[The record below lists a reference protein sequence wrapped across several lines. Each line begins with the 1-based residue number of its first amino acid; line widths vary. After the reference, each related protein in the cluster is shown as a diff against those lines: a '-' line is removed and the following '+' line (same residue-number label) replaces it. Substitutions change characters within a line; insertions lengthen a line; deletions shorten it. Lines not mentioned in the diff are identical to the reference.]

1 MSSLQQ
7 HVNTPSHP
15 FQLLHTSTSVCT
27 GEHWSISHHPGGNK
41 VYSNPLRSSQLPPLL
56 TGDNAPWEN
65 FSPVVKRILGPRI
78 YIDNP
83 QKHSPFCRGFSE
95 LLPNPSVV
103 HSSLGLWLCCTR
115 GPTNCSHIAGEDQWE
130 RWGSTS
136 WFIYLF
142 AYFFFM
148 RKKDS
153 IAQQRSWLEPA
164 CCWMY
169 LCWIPG

>member
-78 YIDNP
+78 YRDNP

-115 GPTNCSHIAGEDQWE
+115 GPTTLQEKTSE
-130 RWGSTS
+130 RDEAPHLDL
-136 WFIYLF
+136 FIYLLN
-142 AYFFFM
+142 FFYEGE
-148 RKKDS
+148 RQHSTAKKL
-153 IAQQRSWLEPA
+153 IGTRMLLNVFVLNSWII
-164 CCWMY
+164 Y
-169 LCWIPG
+169 